1 MSAAVPPDYRW
12 RLRGLMAERGMWK
25 TTELIPLLAD
35 RGITLSAAQV
45 YRLVA
50 GVPQRL
56 SLHTLAALCDILGC
70 TPNDLVD
77 VQRTNLSEQGQPPP
91 ERGKAESGTSD
102 RMRPARDAVVL
113 QDAVLKGGDDG

>member
-1 MSAAVPPDYRW
+1 MVHERRPAARLPLASARAHGGAGDV
-12 RLRGLMAERGMWK
+12 E

-50 GVPQRL
+50 GVPRRL

-77 VQRTNLSEQGQPPP
+77 VQRTNFSEP
-91 ERGKAESGTSD
+91 
-102 RMRPARDAVVL
+102 RP
-113 QDAVLKGGDDG
+113 G

>member
-50 GVPQRL
+50 GVPRRL

-77 VQRTNLSEQGQPPP
+77 VQRTNFSEP
-91 ERGKAESGTSD
+91 
-102 RMRPARDAVVL
+102 RPADPTRGTLVRVEQAKEPEPAVPPS
-113 QDAVLKGGDDG
+113 DPTGR